1 MEMEEVTLSDLAKLR
16 KANAAFFSHS
26 GSQVSHRSKKKNQT
40 YMYSMEIDV
49 KLGRNRFVGG
59 GRGRKD
65 RVR

>member
-1 MEMEEVTLSDLAKLR
+1 MLHSFLI
-16 KANAAFFSHS
+16 S
-26 GSQVSHRSKKKNQT
+26 GSQVSQRSKKKKNQT